1 MRAGIYSV
9 PGPAATGNPP
19 PAPPGGARWLSAA
32 AVGPGPGNLRTE
44 GIGLEVTSLSEDRI
58 VAAKSEADA
67 PPESSVPQSSVPES
81 STVARPRARAVWSS
95 RALLA
100 LAWDDLLRFLDDH
113 EERTRRTPSF
123 GAFFEAL
130 GEIERERIERL
141 WAIVRAIEHG
151 RATAAAHEA
160 ETLLRRMPD
169 EDDGSG
175 AAAVRT
181 FAEALLGR
189 IHKRSGSGGNLY
201 LGARPPGAQLRAFEL
216 LRLRTPLIPF
226 GYAAANR
233 ALLDTVSEPSE
244 VTLLDVGIGRG
255 CQVRALLRNPWAR
268 RLLRSLHV
276 IGVDPDS
283 SLDAGGALQ
292 TAQANVLAA
301 AEEAGIPTTFAGI
314 GKLAE
319 QVTAGDLAAA
329 RPRGLLLASCSLS
342 LHHVGLCEHGAA
354 RGRDEVLS
362 TIREAGFGQIVLLE
376 PDSNHDEDDLA
387 LRFLYAY
394 RHYGTLAR
402 SLHRTLRA
410 SDAVLV
416 WTEFFAEEIRNVIAH
431 DGALRAERHE
441 EADRW
446 TARLAASG
454 FTVDTPAELVAPSAA
469 PAGFEVVHTG
479 RAATL
484 RYDGVSLLAV
494 IRARAG

>member
-1 MRAGIYSV
+1 VSNQHSTAD
-9 PGPAATGNPP
+9 T
-19 PAPPGGARWLSAA
+19 
-32 AVGPGPGNLRTE
+32 
-44 GIGLEVTSLSEDRI
+44 TSG
-58 VAAKSEADA
+58 DA
-67 PPESSVPQSSVPES
+67 PVESAPLPSSATRWV
-81 STVARPRARAVWSS
+81 RPAVRSS

-100 LAWDDLLRFLDDH
+100 LAWDDLRRFLVDH
-113 EERTRRTPSF
+113 AEVIQRTPGF
-123 GAFFEAL
+123 AAFFEAL
-130 GEIERERIERL
+130 GEVERERFERL
-141 WAIVRAIEHG
+141 WAVVRAIEHG
-151 RATAAAHEA
+151 GAAAAAQEA
-160 ETLLRRMPD
+160 ESLLRRMPD
-169 EDDGSG
+169 EDDGDG

-216 LRLRTPLIPF
+216 LRLRTPFIPF

-233 ALLDTVSEPSE
+233 ALLDAIREPVE

-255 CQVRALLRNPWAR
+255 GQVRALLRNPWAR
-268 RLLRSLHV
+268 RLIRSLHV
-276 IGVDPDS
+276 IGVEPDS
-283 SLDAGGALQ
+283 SPDTGGALQ
-292 TAQANVLAA
+292 TAQLNVLGAA
-301 AEEAGIPTTFAGI
+301 HEAGIPATFAGI

-319 QVTAGDLAAA
+319 QLSTDDLAAA
-329 RPRGLLLASCSLS
+329 RPRGLLLASCSFS
-342 LHHVGLCEHGAA
+342 LHHVGLPEHGAP

-362 TIREAGFGQIVLLE
+362 TIRDAGFGAIVLLE
-376 PDSNHDEDDLA
+376 PDTNHDEDDLA

-402 SLHRTLRA
+402 SLHATLRA

-416 WTEFFAEEIRNVIAH
+416 WSEFFAEEIRNVIAH

-446 TARLAASG
+446 VERLAASG

-494 IRARAG
+494 LRARAV